1 MCSQYRKAFWKDGE
15 MGMDFSSL
23 FALPDGLEV
32 AETSVTGPV
41 LMFSLVA
48 IATAA
53 LCPLCGQES
62 QHIRSFYT
70 RHVADVPCAGRQV
83 QLILRVRKFRCDTTD
98 CPRRIFAERLT
109 PFIEPWAR
117 MTSRLSQAIE
127 AIGLATSGELGSRF
141 APRLGIV
148 TSPTTILRRTM
159 SLSAQRSEQVSQLGI
174 DDWSLR
180 RGRQFGTILVN
191 LATHEI
197 IDLLP
202 DRETETAQAWMQ
214 AHPEIDVVSRD
225 RGEDYAAA
233 ARKGAPQARQVADR
247 YHLTDNLRDFVEEIL
262 ARCRTEIGQ
271 ASMPPT
277 SEMRAQ
283 EKGDDVE
290 QASVL
295 PFWLAVD
302 APLAGSAHLARHA
315 ERLDRYQQLI
325 HLRDEGFTQKEIARR
340 LGMGERTVRHWLTRG
355 LPYGKPELRR
365 KQRRGFDP
373 YAAYVR
379 ERFLQGS
386 RNGLQL
392 WRELQTQGYKGGSR
406 AVYRFLAQ
414 LKQGSAATGGKAQ
427 RSPAVL
433 ESSVEQ
439 WTAKQ
444 AVWWFIRDSSD
455 LKEKEHQ
462 ALAAIRQASPTAD
475 TVYAL
480 AQDFMQMLR
489 HREGQR
495 LDVWLGQVRASH
507 IPELQ
512 RFARSIQRDK
522 DAVQAGLTLQ
532 ESNGVVEGKINKLK
546 LIKRMMYGRAE
557 FPLLRQRVLH
567 AL

>member
-1 MCSQYRKAFWKDGE
+1 
-15 MGMDFSSL
+15 MGMEFSSL
-23 FALPDGLEV
+23 FALPDGVEV
-32 AETSVTGPV
+32 VETSVTGHV
-41 LMFSLVA
+41 LTLSLVA
-48 IATAA
+48 TAPTA
-53 LCPLCGQES
+53 RCPLCGQAS
-62 QHIRSFYT
+62 RHIRSSYT

-83 QLILRVRKFRCDTTD
+83 QLLLRVRKFRCDTTD

-117 MTSRLSQAIE
+117 MTTRLSQSIE

-141 APRLGIV
+141 APRLGMV

-159 SLSAQRSEQVSQLGI
+159 SLPAQRSEAVSQLGI
-174 DDWSLR
+174 DDWSFR
-180 RGRQFGTILVN
+180 RGRRFGTILVN

-202 DRETETAQAWMQ
+202 DRETGTAQAWMQ

-225 RGEDYAAA
+225 RGEEYAVA

-247 YHLTDNLRDFVEEIL
+247 YHLTDNLRDFLEEIL
-262 ARCRTEIGQ
+262 ARCRTQISQ
-271 ASMPPT
+271 ASM
-277 SEMRAQ
+277 SAQ
-283 EKGDDVE
+283 ETGEDVE
-290 QASVL
+290 QATVP
-295 PFWLAVD
+295 PFWPAED

-325 HLRDEGFTQKEIARR
+325 HLRDEGFTQQEIACR
-340 LGMGERTVRHWLTRG
+340 LGMAARTVRNWLTRG
-355 LPYGKPELRR
+355 IPYGKPELRR

-379 ERFLQGS
+379 ERFSQGC

-392 WRELQTQGYKGGSR
+392 WRQLQAQGYKGSSR
-406 AVYRFLAQ
+406 TVYRFLDQ
-414 LKQGSAATGGKAQ
+414 LKESSAPIGERSSTAPD
-427 RSPAVL
+427 SPAL
-433 ESSVEQ
+433 Q

-444 AVWWFIRDSSD
+444 AVWWFIRDLSD
-455 LKEKEHQ
+455 LKEKEQQ
-462 ALAAIRQASPTAD
+462 ALVALRQASPTAD
-475 TVYAL
+475 TAYAL
-480 AQDFMQMLR
+480 AQEFMQMLH

-495 LDVWLGQVRASH
+495 LDVWLDQVRASH

-512 RFARSIQRDK
+512 RFVRSIQRDK
-522 DAVQAGLTLQ
+522 DAVLAGLT
-532 ESNGVVEGKINKLK
+532 EPWSNGVVEGKINKLK
-546 LIKRMMYGRAE
+546 LFKRMMYGRAE